1 MGVND
6 GWVEAEEDLAERY
19 TRNLAASMRQL
30 KDAAILSNWGALD
43 ELYEQ
48 DFPNPEEETK

>member
-1 MGVND
+1 MN
-6 GWVEAEEDLAERY
+6 EEDPYNALAMRY
-19 TRNLAASMRQL
+19 TKQLAASMQ
-30 KDAAILSNWGALD
+30 KTMDAAIVNNWGALD

>member
-1 MGVND
+1 MND

-19 TRNLAASMRQL
+19 TRNLAVSIRQL

-43 ELYEQ
+43 EIYERE
-48 DFPNPEEETK
+48 FPEPEEIK

>member
-1 MGVND
+1 MGVSD
-6 GWVEAEEDLAERY
+6 EDPYDALSRQHAK
-19 TRNLAASMRQL
+19 NLAASMRQL